1 MATNCIVTKLK
12 DAVNNPSLN
21 ILGYLKL
28 AGTLPSNPT
37 NAQREVYIEY
47 KAEKSG
53 TITIM
58 SQSGEVG
65 LVTSASGT
73 NKEYTASGNLIQR
86 WVSNTPN
93 EPFVIQVSN
102 KEDLKNVRFGQGFDA
117 SQIKFYALE
126 DLRIAGVVTNV
137 NEMDA
142 SGFVVLYLSSVNQE
156 AFDIT
161 KLASNTKLRQLG
173 MNTTNTTGNI
183 SALANNTE
191 LTSINVSGDL
201 SSIEGDVAALKNTKL
216 PNLRITAGAGQNKT
230 NLYGDLTQLPS
241 TLHFMQI
248 RGMKTPS
255 VFRWQG
261 THTGYRIGM
270 EDITLYGADLDKMLT
285 DQAQLDAFTE
295 STAWMNEIK
304 ITTSP
309 VTAPT
314 VATSVFAAIK
324 AKGIQTIQIDGVTY

>member
-28 AGTLPSNPT
+28 AGTLPNSPT

-142 SGFVVLYLSSVNQE
+142 SGLVVLTLSSVNQE

-173 MNTTNTTGNI
+173 MNTSNATGNI

-191 LTSINVSGDL
+191 LTTINVSGSL
-201 SSIEGDVAALKNTKL
+201 STIEGDVAALKNTKI
-216 PNLRITAGAGQNKT
+216 PNLRITAPAGQYKA

-241 TLHFMQI
+241 TLHFAQFL
-248 RGMKTPS
+248 GSTN

-261 THTGYRIGM
+261 TRTGYRIGM
-270 EDITLYGADLDKMLT
+270 EGIILNGADLDKMLT
-285 DQAQLDAFTE
+285 DQAQLDVFTE

-314 VATSVFAAIK
+314 VASSVFAAIK